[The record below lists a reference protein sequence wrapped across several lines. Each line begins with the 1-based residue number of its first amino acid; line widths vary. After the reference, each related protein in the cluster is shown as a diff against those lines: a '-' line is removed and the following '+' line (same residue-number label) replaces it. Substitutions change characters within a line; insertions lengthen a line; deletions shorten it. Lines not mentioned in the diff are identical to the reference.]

1 MKQYT
6 VFVCDICGFES
17 KDQEVMLHH
26 EADHYDLTIAE
37 YDGYKH
43 MIGFAKFCL
52 TYALNEDVPVD
63 RRQRYKETYKNI
75 VTNIKKFEQ
84 THTKLT
90 PTEWKEI

>member
-1 MKQYT
+1 
-6 VFVCDICGFES
+6 
-17 KDQEVMLHH
+17 
-26 EADHYDLTIAE
+26 
-37 YDGYKH
+37 

-75 VTNIKKFEQ
+75 VINIKKFEQ
-84 THTKLT
+84 EHQKLT